1 MNHNTPTPGNEA
13 PLQLGQRIRQ
23 LRKRQGLTLA
33 RLAASSGLSIG
44 HISLIER
51 NLTQPSI
58 NALVN
63 LSRSLG
69 VTVQWFFSGP
79 EALVDAEKDYVVR
92 HDGRPRLDYQQ
103 GFVDH
108 LLTPRSQRQLE
119 MIHSLIPPGASS
131 EEGYSHQ
138 GEEAGFIL
146 KGVLELQ
153 VGERQ
158 FHLEA
163 GDSFAFSSQE
173 THRYRNPGSSDTIV
187 IWVITP
193 AGY

>member
-1 MNHNTPTPGNEA
+1 MNDTSPIPDSDA
-13 PLQLGQRIRQ
+13 PLQLGQRIRE

-33 RLAASSGLSIG
+33 RLAESSGLSIG

-79 EALVDAEKDYVVR
+79 EAMIAEEKDYVVR
-92 HDGRPRLDYQQ
+92 HGSRLRLDYQQ

-108 LLTPRSQRQLE
+108 LLTPNSQHQLE
-119 MIHSLIPPGASS
+119 MIHSLIPAGASS

-138 GEEAGFIL
+138 GAEAGFIL
-146 KGVLELQ
+146 KGSLELQ
-153 VGERQ
+153 VGARQ

-173 THRYRNPGSSDTIV
+173 THRYRNPGSSDTVV